1 MKKLHPRVLTRSR
14 LFFLVAVVL
23 FLLSSLPTAKTL
35 YRVKALQRTIAQE
48 TQQAQQ
54 LDLLTEQVGRLRHHW
69 QRQQLSTGEIE
80 AKIPP
85 DENLPELIAELDLLA
100 DSCGIRITGLTV
112 GSGLQLSQGGQQT
125 KLELTVQGPYNQVK
139 TYLNLLLGTD
149 RYLVMKTAELSRAQG
164 TQPGGQD
171 DTDHYFW
178 LAHISL
184 NAFFWP
190 SIDDTIGEDD
200 KL

>member
-35 YRVKALQRTIAQE
+35 YRVRALQRTIAQE

-171 DTDHYFW
+171 DTDQYFW

-190 SIDDTIGEDD
+190 SIDDTIGGDD